1 MHSLPDMN
9 ELAKIAASPAGQK
22 ILAIVQHSNDLDLD
36 KITRDLKSGNIA
48 AAQKELSA
56 ILANT
61 DIQRLLKQL
70 EIPHE

>member
-22 ILAIVQHSNDLDLD
+22 ILAIVQHSNDQDLD

>member
-36 KITRDLKSGNIA
+36 KLA
-48 AAQKELSA
+48 LLS
-56 ILANT
+56 ILLC
-61 DIQRLLKQL
+61 IGSQMLL
-70 EIPHE
+70 